1 MRLVLKSFVRAT
13 AVFLV
18 FFAIMPVTAEEEYST
33 GLSERDLQ
41 KLKDFI
47 GSTETL
53 APEVQ
58 KTLEAGRYRVQSGD
72 TLSGIFSRFYKNTNI
87 NKEVLQAVFVKTN
100 KAAFRRGNPNWLM
113 AGSILTFPSGADVI
127 DYVVND
133 KTDNSSRSENRETW
147 VSYP

>member
-1 MRLVLKSFVRAT
+1 MRLVLESFVRAT
-13 AVFLV
+13 AVMV
-18 FFAIMPVTAEEEYST
+18 FFAIVPVVADEEFST

-58 KTLEAGRYRVQSGD
+58 MTLEAGRYRVQSGD
-72 TLSGIFSRFYKNTNI
+72 TLSGIFSRFYKNTNV

-133 KTDNSSRSENRETW
+133 KNSSRSENRETW

>member
-1 MRLVLKSFVRAT
+1 MRLVLESFVRAT
-13 AVFLV
+13 AVLV
-18 FFAIMPVTAEEEYST
+18 FFAIMPVTADEEYST

-58 KTLEAGRYRVQSGD
+58 MTLEAGRYRVQSGD
-72 TLSGIFSRFYKNTNI
+72 TLSGIFSRFYKNTNV

-113 AGSILTFPSGADVI
+113 AGSVLTFPSGADVI

>member
-1 MRLVLKSFVRAT
+1 MRLVLESFVRAT
-13 AVFLV
+13 AVLV
-18 FFAIMPVTAEEEYST
+18 FFAIMPVVADEEFST

-58 KTLEAGRYRVQSGD
+58 ITLEAGRYRVQSGD
-72 TLSGIFSRFYKNTNI
+72 TLSGIFSRFYKNTNV

-133 KTDNSSRSENRETW
+133 KTDNSSQSENRETW

>member
-1 MRLVLKSFVRAT
+1 MRLVLKSFVRLT
-13 AVFLV
+13 AVLV
-18 FFAIMPVTAEEEYST
+18 LSAIMPVTANEEHST
-33 GLSERDLQ
+33 GLSDRDLQ

-47 GSTETL
+47 GSTEML

-58 KTLEAGRYRVQSGD
+58 MTLESGRYRVQSGD
-72 TLSGIFSRFYKNTNI
+72 TLSGIFSRFYKNTNV

-100 KAAFRRGNPNWLM
+100 KSAFRRGNPNWLM
-113 AGSILTFPSGADVI
+113 AGSVLTFPSGADVI

-133 KTDNSSRSENRETW
+133 KTDDGSRSENRETW

>member
-133 KTDNSSRSENRETW
+133 KTYNSSRSENRETW

>member
-1 MRLVLKSFVRAT
+1 MRLVLESFVRAT
-13 AVFLV
+13 AVLV
-18 FFAIMPVTAEEEYST
+18 VFAIMPVVADEEFSS

-58 KTLEAGRYRVQSGD
+58 MTLEAGRYRVQSGD
-72 TLSGIFSRFYKNTNI
+72 TLSGIFSRFYKNTNV

>member
-1 MRLVLKSFVRAT
+1 MRLVLESFVRAT
-13 AVFLV
+13 AVLV
-18 FFAIMPVTAEEEYST
+18 FFAIMPVVADEEFST

-58 KTLEAGRYRVQSGD
+58 MTLEAGRYRVQSGD
-72 TLSGIFSRFYKNTNI
+72 TLSGIFSRFYKNTNV

>member
-13 AVFLV
+13 AVFM

-58 KTLEAGRYRVQSGD
+58 MTLEAGRYRVQSGD
-72 TLSGIFSRFYKNTNI
+72 TLSGIFSRFYKNTNV

>member
-1 MRLVLKSFVRAT
+1 MRLVLKSFVQAT
-13 AVFLV
+13 AVLV
-18 FFAIMPVTAEEEYST
+18 FFAIIPVTADEEYST

-58 KTLEAGRYRVQSGD
+58 MTLEAGRYRVQSGD
-72 TLSGIFSRFYKNTNI
+72 TLSGIFSRFYKNTNV

-113 AGSILTFPSGADVI
+113 AGSVLKFPSGADVI

>member
-1 MRLVLKSFVRAT
+1 MRLVLKSFVRLT
-13 AVFLV
+13 AVLV
-18 FFAIMPVTAEEEYST
+18 LSAIMPVTANEEYST

-41 KLKDFI
+41 KLKDFV
-47 GSTETL
+47 GSTEML

-58 KTLEAGRYRVQSGD
+58 MTLESGRYRVQSGD
-72 TLSGIFSRFYKNTNI
+72 TLSGIFSRFYKNTNV

-113 AGSILTFPSGADVI
+113 AGSVLTFPSGADVI

>member
-13 AVFLV
+13 AVLA
-18 FFAIMPVTAEEEYST
+18 FFAIMPVTADEDYST

-47 GSTETL
+47 GSPETL

-58 KTLEAGRYRVQSGD
+58 MTLEAGRYRVQSGD
-72 TLSGIFSRFYKNTNI
+72 TLSGIFSRFYKNTNV

-127 DYVVND
+127 DYVVHD
-133 KTDNSSRSENRETW
+133 KTDQSSRSENRETW

>member
-1 MRLVLKSFVRAT
+1 MRLVLESFVRAT
-13 AVFLV
+13 AVLV
-18 FFAIMPVTAEEEYST
+18 FFAVIPVTADEEYST

-53 APEVQ
+53 APEIQ
-58 KTLEAGRYRVQSGD
+58 MTLEAGRYRVQSGD
-72 TLSGIFSRFYKNTNI
+72 TLSGIFSRFYKNTNV
-87 NKEVLQAVFVKTN
+87 NREVLQAVFVKTN

>member
-1 MRLVLKSFVRAT
+1 MRSVLQSFARLT
-13 AVFLV
+13 AVLV
-18 FFAIMPVTAEEEYST
+18 FVAIMPVTADEEYSV

-41 KLKDFI
+41 KLRDFI
-47 GSTETL
+47 GSTEML

-58 KTLEAGRYRVQSGD
+58 LTLEAGRYRVQSGD
-72 TLSGIFSRFYKNTNI
+72 TLSGIFNRFYKNTNV

-113 AGSILTFPSGADVI
+113 AGSVLTFPSGADVI
-127 DYVVND
+127 DYVVNN
-133 KTDNSSRSENRETW
+133 KTDDSSRTENRETW

>member
-1 MRLVLKSFVRAT
+1 MRLVFESFVRAT
-13 AVFLV
+13 AVLV
-18 FFAIMPVTAEEEYST
+18 FFAIMPVTADEEYST

-41 KLKDFI
+41 KLKGFI

-53 APEVQ
+53 APEIQ
-58 KTLEAGRYRVQSGD
+58 MTLEAGRYRVQSGD
-72 TLSGIFSRFYKNTNI
+72 TLSGIFNRFYKNTNV

>member
-1 MRLVLKSFVRAT
+1 MRLVLESFVRAT
-13 AVFLV
+13 AVLV
-18 FFAIMPVTAEEEYST
+18 FFAIMPVIADEEYST

-58 KTLEAGRYRVQSGD
+58 MTLEAGRYRVQSGD
-72 TLSGIFSRFYKNTNI
+72 TLSGIFSRFYKNTNV

-147 VSYP
+147 VSFP

>member
-1 MRLVLKSFVRAT
+1 MRLVLKSFVRVT
-13 AVFLV
+13 AVLV
-18 FFAIMPVTAEEEYST
+18 FFAIMPVTADEEYST

-58 KTLEAGRYRVQSGD
+58 MTLEAGRYRVQSGD
-72 TLSGIFSRFYKNTNI
+72 TLSGIFSRFYKNTNV

-133 KTDNSSRSENRETW
+133 KTDSSSRSENRETW

>member
-1 MRLVLKSFVRAT
+1 
-13 AVFLV
+13 
-18 FFAIMPVTAEEEYST
+18 MPVTADEEYSV

-41 KLKDFI
+41 KLRDFI
-47 GSTETL
+47 GSTEML

-58 KTLEAGRYRVQSGD
+58 LTLEAGRYRVQSGD
-72 TLSGIFSRFYKNTNI
+72 TLSGIFNRFYKNTNV

-113 AGSILTFPSGADVI
+113 AGSVLTFPSGADVI
-127 DYVVND
+127 DYVVNN
-133 KTDNSSRSENRETW
+133 KTDDSSRTENRETW

>member
-1 MRLVLKSFVRAT
+1 MRLVLQSFVRLT
-13 AVFLV
+13 AVLV
-18 FFAIMPVTAEEEYST
+18 FVAIMPVTANEEYSM

-41 KLKDFI
+41 KLRDFI

-53 APEVQ
+53 APELQ
-58 KTLEAGRYRVQSGD
+58 MTLEAGRYRVQSGD
-72 TLSGIFSRFYKNTNI
+72 TLSGIFNRFYKNTNV

-113 AGSILTFPSGADVI
+113 AGSVLTFPSGADVI
-127 DYVVND
+127 DYVVNNN
-133 KTDNSSRSENRETW
+133 TDDGSRSENRETW

>member
-1 MRLVLKSFVRAT
+1 MGLVLESFVRAT
-13 AVFLV
+13 AVLV
-18 FFAIMPVTAEEEYST
+18 FFAVMPVTADEEYST

-53 APEVQ
+53 APEIQ
-58 KTLEAGRYRVQSGD
+58 MTLEAGRYRVQSGD
-72 TLSGIFSRFYKNTNI
+72 TLSGIFSRFYKNTNV
-87 NKEVLQAVFVKTN
+87 NREVLQAVFVKTN

>member
-1 MRLVLKSFVRAT
+1 MRLVLKSFVQAT
-13 AVFLV
+13 AVLV
-18 FFAIMPVTAEEEYST
+18 FFAIMPVTADEEYST

-58 KTLEAGRYRVQSGD
+58 MTLEEGRYRVQSGD
-72 TLSGIFSRFYKNTNI
+72 TLSGIFSRFYKNTNV

-113 AGSILTFPSGADVI
+113 AGSVLKFPSGADVI

>member
-13 AVFLV
+13 AVLV

-72 TLSGIFSRFYKNTNI
+72 TLSGIFSRFYKNTNV

>member
-1 MRLVLKSFVRAT
+1 MRLVLESFVRAT
-13 AVFLV
+13 AVFV
-18 FFAIMPVTAEEEYST
+18 FFAIMPVIADEDYST

-58 KTLEAGRYRVQSGD
+58 MTLEAGRYRVQSGD
-72 TLSGIFSRFYKNTNI
+72 TLSGIFSRFYKNTNV

>member
-1 MRLVLKSFVRAT
+1 MTLVLESFVRAT
-13 AVFLV
+13 AVLV
-18 FFAIMPVTAEEEYST
+18 FFAIMTVIADEEYST

-53 APEVQ
+53 TAEVQ
-58 KTLEAGRYRVQSGD
+58 MTLEAGRYRVQSGD
-72 TLSGIFSRFYKNTNI
+72 TLSGIFSRFYKNTNV

>member
-1 MRLVLKSFVRAT
+1 MRLIFESFVRAT
-13 AVFLV
+13 AVLV
-18 FFAIMPVTAEEEYST
+18 FFAIMPVTADEEYST

-58 KTLEAGRYRVQSGD
+58 MTLEAGRYRVQSGD
-72 TLSGIFSRFYKNTNI
+72 TLSGIFSRFYKNTNV

-133 KTDNSSRSENRETW
+133 KTDNSSRRENRETW

>member
-13 AVFLV
+13 AVLV
-18 FFAIMPVTAEEEYST
+18 FFAIMPVTADEEYST

-53 APEVQ
+53 VPEVQ
-58 KTLEAGRYRVQSGD
+58 ATLEAGRYRVQSGD

>member
-13 AVFLV
+13 AVFV

-58 KTLEAGRYRVQSGD
+58 KTLEEGRYRVQSGD

>member
-13 AVFLV
+13 AVLV

-133 KTDNSSRSENRETW
+133 TTDNSSRNENRETW

>member
-1 MRLVLKSFVRAT
+1 MRLVLESFVRAT
-13 AVFLV
+13 AVLV
-18 FFAIMPVTAEEEYST
+18 FFAVIPVTADEEYST

-53 APEVQ
+53 APEIQ
-58 KTLEAGRYRVQSGD
+58 MTLEAGRYRVQSGD
-72 TLSGIFSRFYKNTNI
+72 TLSGIFNRFYKNTNV
-87 NKEVLQAVFVKTN
+87 NREVLQAVFVKTN

-127 DYVVND
+127 DYVVNN

>member
-1 MRLVLKSFVRAT
+1 MRLVLESFVRAT
-13 AVFLV
+13 AVLV
-18 FFAIMPVTAEEEYST
+18 FFAIMPVIADEEYST
-33 GLSERDLQ
+33 GLSERDLR

-47 GSTETL
+47 GSTEML

-58 KTLEAGRYRVQSGD
+58 MTLEAGRYRVQSGD
-72 TLSGIFSRFYKNTNI
+72 TLSGIFSRFYKNTNV

>member
-1 MRLVLKSFVRAT
+1 MRLVLESFVRAT
-13 AVFLV
+13 AVLV
-18 FFAIMPVTAEEEYST
+18 FFAIMPVTADEEYSI

>member
-13 AVFLV
+13 AVFV

>member
-1 MRLVLKSFVRAT
+1 MRLVLKSFVRLT
-13 AVFLV
+13 AVLV
-18 FFAIMPVTAEEEYST
+18 LSAIMPVTANEEYST

-47 GSTETL
+47 GSTEML

-58 KTLEAGRYRVQSGD
+58 MTLESGRYRVQSGD
-72 TLSGIFSRFYKNTNI
+72 TLSGIFSRFYKNTNV

>member
-1 MRLVLKSFVRAT
+1 MRLVLKSFVQAT
-13 AVFLV
+13 AVLV
-18 FFAIMPVTAEEEYST
+18 FFAIMPVTADEEYST

-58 KTLEAGRYRVQSGD
+58 MTLEAGRYRVQSGD
-72 TLSGIFSRFYKNTNI
+72 TLSGIFSRFYKNTNV

-113 AGSILTFPSGADVI
+113 AGSVLKFPSGADVI

>member
-1 MRLVLKSFVRAT
+1 MRLVLKSFVRLI
-13 AVFLV
+13 AVLM
-18 FFAIMPVTAEEEYST
+18 FFATMPVIADDQHST

-47 GSTETL
+47 GSTETV

-58 KTLEAGRYRVQSGD
+58 MTLEAGRYRVQPGD
-72 TLSGIFSRFYKNTNI
+72 TLSGIFDRFYKNTNV

-113 AGSILTFPSGADVI
+113 ADSVLTFPSGADVI

-133 KTDNSSRSENRETW
+133 KTDDSSGSKNRESW

>member
-13 AVFLV
+13 AILV
-18 FFAIMPVTAEEEYST
+18 FFAIMPVAANEEHSS

-58 KTLEAGRYRVQSGD
+58 MTLEAGRYRVKSGD
-72 TLSGIFSRFYKNTNI
+72 TLSGIFSRFYKNTNV

-113 AGSILTFPSGADVI
+113 AGSVLTFPSGADVI
-127 DYVVND
+127 DYVINE